1 MKQKEA
7 QAATDIQV
15 NNMKLLKDIFEQWT
29 AMVFM
34 VLVVLSI
41 GYTSFNHGYNAG
53 YGNGVTTGLDTIYR
67 IIDAQVKSDS
77 TASHLTINDTI
88 KFVLSRKTVLPK

>member
-15 NNMKLLKDIFEQWT
+15 NSMKLLKDIFEQWT

-41 GYTSFNHGYNAG
+41 GYTSFNHGFHAG
-53 YGNGVTTGLDTIYR
+53 YGDGVSAGLDTISR
-67 IIDAQVKSDS
+67 IVDAQVKSDS
-77 TASHLTINDTI
+77 TASDLTINDTI
-88 KFVLSRKTVLPK
+88 RFVLSRKTVLPR